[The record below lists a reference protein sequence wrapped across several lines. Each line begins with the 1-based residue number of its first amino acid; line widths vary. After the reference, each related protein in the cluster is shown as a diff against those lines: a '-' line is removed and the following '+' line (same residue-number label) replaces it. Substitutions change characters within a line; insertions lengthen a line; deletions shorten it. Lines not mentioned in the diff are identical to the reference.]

1 LGRSRPWG
9 RYSGFLFGFGF
20 FSRQDLSARA
30 QAGAKLAKGYAQSPR
45 RVINRKVHIE
55 NFFAL
60 YACFVVKFFSPNLA
74 AFASLREK
82 FFRWLRQSKIENPKS
97 VDG

>member
-1 LGRSRPWG
+1 LRQNSLIRI
-9 RYSGFLFGFGF
+9 GF

-30 QAGAKLAKGYAQSPR
+30 QADAKLAKGCAQLPR

-60 YACFVVKFFSPNLA
+60 YAFFVVKFFSPNLA
-74 AFASLREK
+74 PLRLSG
-82 FFRWLRQSKIENPKS
+82 RKS
-97 VDG
+97 